1 MEQLARPEALGWVA
15 LLLALGLVP
24 APPMAGPGLE
34 VAFAVQVALALL
46 YDPPAAA
53 AIAFLGAVDLR
64 LLPRRPQAAW
74 SRCPLALVTV
84 TAGGVVFH
92 FLAGPGE
99 PPARLLAAFVACA
112 ALMWLVEVAAMAA
125 AGGPARGTTPRLL
138 LARMDAV
145 SPYRFPATF
154 PGMGWFGLP
163 VARLYLAEGFW
174 AVLLLLG
181 LLLYARSM
189 CLKAWRQRARLA
201 ELLERER
208 QATAELREL
217 DRGKEQFM
225 AVASHEMR
233 TPLTAIVGYVATL
246 RRQPVD
252 DPATRDRFLEIVER
266 QAQRLLGLVEMLLTA
281 SNLERGRVATRFDW
295 ASVQDVC
302 QEVVEGLGDDR
313 ARVRLDLPPALP
325 PLLTDRRCLGRV
337 LGNLLENAVKYSP
350 RPQPCELGARPAGD
364 RLVLWV
370 RDHGAGIAPAELDRI
385 FDRFYQVDD
394 SDTRPATGI
403 GLGLHLVRELVAV
416 LGGTIEVETRPGAG
430 SRFTVVLPVRHPGAP
445 QRAAPP

>member
-1 MEQLARPEALGWVA
+1 
-15 LLLALGLVP
+15 
-24 APPMAGPGLE
+24 
-34 VAFAVQVALALL
+34 
-46 YDPPAAA
+46 
-53 AIAFLGAVDLR
+53 
-64 LLPRRPQAAW
+64 
-74 SRCPLALVTV
+74 
-84 TAGGVVFH
+84 
-92 FLAGPGE
+92 
-99 PPARLLAAFVACA
+99 
-112 ALMWLVEVAAMAA
+112 MAA
-125 AGGPARGTTPRLL
+125 ARGPARVTAPRLL
-138 LARMDAV
+138 LARMDAA

-189 CLKAWRQRARLA
+189 CLKAWRQRGRLA

-246 RRQPVD
+246 RRRPVD
-252 DPATRDRFLEIVER
+252 DPAIRDRFLEIVER

-302 QEVVEGLGDDR
+302 EEVVEGLGDDR
-313 ARVRLDLPPALP
+313 TRVRLDLPPALP
-325 PLLTDRRCLGRV
+325 PLLTDRRCLERV

-364 RLVLWV
+364 RLELWV

-394 SDTRPATGI
+394 SDTRPASGI

-430 SRFTVVLPVRHPGAP
+430 SRFTVILPVRHPGAP
-445 QRAAPP
+445 QRAAAP

>member
-1 MEQLARPEALGWVA
+1 MEQLAHPEALGWVA
-15 LLLALGLVP
+15 LLLAIGLVRG
-24 APPMAGPGLE
+24 PPMAGPGLE
-34 VAFAVQVALALL
+34 VAFAVQVALAML

-53 AIAFLGAVDLR
+53 AIACLGAVDLR
-64 LLPRRPQAAW
+64 LLPRRPLAAW

-84 TAGGVVFH
+84 AAGGALFH
-92 FLAGPGE
+92 RLAGPGE
-99 PPARLLAAFVACA
+99 PTARLLAAFAACA
-112 ALMWLVEVAAMAA
+112 ALMWLVEVAAVAA
-125 AGGPARGTTPRLL
+125 ARGPARVTAPRLL
-138 LARMDAV
+138 LARMDAA

-181 LLLYARSM
+181 LLLYARGM
-189 CLKAWRQRARLA
+189 CLKAWRQRGRLA

-208 QATAELREL
+208 QATAELRALE
-217 DRGKEQFM
+217 RGKEQFM

-246 RRQPVD
+246 RRRPVD
-252 DPATRDRFLEIVER
+252 DPATRDRFLEVVER
-266 QAQRLLGLVEMLLTA
+266 QAQRLLGLVEALLTA
-281 SNLERGRVATRFDW
+281 SNLDRGRVATRFDW
-295 ASVQDVC
+295 ASVQDLC

-370 RDHGAGIAPAELDRI
+370 RDHGAGIPRAELDRI
-385 FDRFYQVDD
+385 FDRFYQVDG

-445 QRAAPP
+445 QPAAAP